1 MPRPT
6 PDTEPTAEE
15 LAAEPCPVERFAKLT
30 DLAYTRRT
38 LPKALSDM
46 RLAALAAALESKTV
60 TATAI
65 ARRAGVTQGRISQL
79 ARRVYGRAAA

>member
-1 MPRPT
+1 MPNRD
-6 PDTEPTAEE
+6 PDTEPTADE

-38 LPKALSDM
+38 LPKPLSDM
-46 RLAALAAALESKTV
+46 RLAALRAALASSV

-65 ARRAGVTQGRISQL
+65 AKRAGVTQGRISQL
-79 ARRVYGRAAA
+79 ARRAYGRAAA

>member
-1 MPRPT
+1 MSRPT
-6 PDTEPTAEE
+6 PGTEPTAEE

-38 LPKALSDM
+38 LPKTLSDM
-46 RLAALAAALESKTV
+46 RLAALAAALEKA

-65 ARRAGVTQGRISQL
+65 AKRAGVTQGRISQL
-79 ARRVYGRAAA
+79 TRRVYGRAAA